1 MAALAM
7 TEDDNIWVA
16 ASDGDMEK
24 VQAYINADPKNAS
37 IGDETGY
44 TPIHA
49 AAAYGHHELI
59 TYLLSVGA
67 DIHQRDND
75 GDTPLHHCD
84 AAATAEFLL
93 SLGAS
98 PTIANN
104 EGRTPPQT
112 HLSDE
117 EEEMVD
123 FWRAQ
128 GILDSA
134 PIITMVEEEFPGQAQ
149 LESFD
154 EDADEEEANAES
166 GMNDEG
172 AAEP

>member
-1 MAALAM
+1 MYVSRLA
-7 TEDDNIWVA
+7 I
-16 ASDGDMEK
+16 
-24 VQAYINADPKNAS
+24 S
-37 IGDETGY
+37 IPSSFLY
-44 TPIHA
+44 PPA

-84 AAATAEFLL
+84 SPTTAEFLL
-93 SLGAS
+93 SLGAE

-117 EEEMVD
+117 EEEMVA
-123 FWRAQ
+123 FWREK
-128 GILDSA
+128 GILDST
-134 PIITMVEEEFPGQAQ
+134 PIVTMVQEEFEGQAQ
-149 LESFD
+149 LETFD
-154 EDADEEEANAES
+154 E
-166 GMNDEG
+166 MNEEG
-172 AAEP
+172 AEEP